1 MFRPWRAS
9 WLCVVLLA
17 LSGCTGS
24 QADDLL
30 DTAQFEERQNNRD
43 HARQLYEEILRDYPQ
58 SEAARKAQE
67 RLRQLDRPTP

>member
-1 MFRPWRAS
+1 MLRPWWTS